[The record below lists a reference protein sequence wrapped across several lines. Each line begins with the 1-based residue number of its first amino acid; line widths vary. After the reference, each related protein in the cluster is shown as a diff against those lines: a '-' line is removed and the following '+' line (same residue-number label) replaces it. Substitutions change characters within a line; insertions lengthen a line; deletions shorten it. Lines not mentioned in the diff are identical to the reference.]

1 MSKINILSSKI
12 YNRISAGEVVER
24 PSSVVKEL
32 VENSIDSGANSIVV
46 EIIDGGITS
55 IKVID
60 DGSGIEK
67 SQIKNAILPHAT
79 SKIATIDD
87 LYNIKS
93 LGFRGEALASIVSVS
108 KFTIVSRTEDCELG
122 VKLYSEGGED
132 VSVVEIGADKGT
144 EVVVD
149 NLFFNTPAREKF
161 LKSSRSEEGDI
172 TALVLRLILSNPN
185 IAFKYVADGKI
196 VYQSFGDG
204 LESAFVAVYGLNVL
218 RECIPIDAEK
228 NGIKISGFIGKH
240 HFVKSNR
247 SHQSIFLN
255 GRYIVNQTIS
265 SAIGNAYA
273 SYLMKRQYPFYVLN
287 IEVPTETVDVNVHP
301 NKLDVRFLNNQI
313 IYSAVYGVVSK
324 VLDGSSEVVN
334 IVSETA
340 IEKSQL
346 RASEIDKEY
355 GTHNRQKAL
364 KNEGYTFDKLNFCDS
379 KGAAKSLEYDEQKFD
394 DNKVVDIFAEN
405 KAYIEKLEKEKVL
418 AKESLGQEEIKIDK
432 PLNYV
437 GQALNT
443 FLIFDDGDDLII
455 IDQHAAHERIMFDR
469 LKNSFISK
477 EMVVQPLIIPFILDV
492 DAVEYEFIV
501 SKLDFF
507 KDLGFDIEE
516 FGINTLKISSV
527 PLILES
533 LNIDRFFSLV
543 FSDLNLLKSLDITD
557 ILFDKIAQKACKSA
571 IKAGDKLTEEETKAI
586 LTEIKS
592 NFGLKCPHGR
602 PIAVK
607 VSRLEIDKW
616 FKRIVWWVNYL

>member
-32 VENSIDSGANSIVV
+32 VENSIDSGANSIMI

-60 DGSGIEK
+60 NGSGIEK

-108 KFTIVSRTEDCELG
+108 KFTIISRTEDCELG
-122 VKLYSEGGED
+122 VKLYSEGGES

-161 LKSSRSEEGDI
+161 LKSIRSEEVDI

-218 RECIPIDAEK
+218 RECIPIDTEK

-346 RASEIDKEY
+346 ISSETSKEY
-355 GTHNRQKAL
+355 ATHNQRKPL
-364 KNEGYTFDKLNFCDS
+364 KNEGYTFDKLSFCDS
-379 KGAAKSLEYDEQKFD
+379 KGAKSLEYDEQKLD

-418 AKESLGQEEIKIDK
+418 AKESFGQEEIKIDK

-469 LKNSFISK
+469 LKKSFNSK
-477 EMVVQPLIIPFILDV
+477 KMVVQPLIIPFVLDV
-492 DAVEYEFIV
+492 DSVEFEFIC

-527 PLILES
+527 PLVLES

-543 FSDLNLLKSLDITD
+543 FTDLNLLKSLEITD

-571 IKAGDKLTEEETKAI
+571 VKAGDKLTEEETKAI
-586 LTEIKS
+586 LTEIKN

>member
-32 VENSIDSGANSIVV
+32 VENSIDSGANSI
-46 EIIDGGITS
+46 IIDIVDGGITS
-55 IKVID
+55 IKVVD
-60 DGSGIEK
+60 NGSGIEK

-108 KFTIVSRTEDCELG
+108 KFTIVSRTEDCEYG

-132 VSVVEIGADKGT
+132 VSIVEIGADKGT

-161 LKSSRSEEGDI
+161 LKSNRSEEADI
-172 TALVLRLILSNPN
+172 TSLILRLILSNPN
-185 IAFKYVADGKI
+185 IAFKYIADGEI

-204 LESAFVAVYGLNVL
+204 LESAFVAVYGLGVL

-228 NGIKISGFIGKH
+228 NGIRISGFIGKH
-240 HFVKSNR
+240 HYVKSNR

-255 GRYIVNQTIS
+255 GRYIINQTIA

-324 VLDGSSEVVN
+324 VLDGSSEVVD
-334 IVSETA
+334 IVSEAT
-340 IEKSQL
+340 IEKNQL
-346 RASEIDKEY
+346 KPSEISEEYVTHNQQKSLRNEEY
-355 GTHNRQKAL
+355 G
-364 KNEGYTFDKLNFCDS
+364 FDKLNFCDS
-379 KGAAKSLEYDEQKFD
+379 KGAKSIDYDQPKTKED
-394 DNKVVDIFAEN
+394 KVVDIFAEN
-405 KAYIEKLEKEKVL
+405 KAYIEKLEREKNL
-418 AKESLGQEEIKIDK
+418 AKESIGQEEIKIDK

-443 FLIFDDGDDLII
+443 FLIFDDGESLII

-469 LKNSFISK
+469 LKKSFTSK

-492 DAVEYEFIV
+492 DSVEFEFMH

-527 PLILES
+527 PLLLEN

-571 IKAGDKLTEEETKAI
+571 VKAGDKLTEEETKAI
-586 LTEIKS
+586 LSEIKN

-616 FKRIVWWVNYL
+616 FKRIV

>member
-1 MSKINILSSKI
+1 MK
-12 YNRISAGEVVER
+12 
-24 PSSVVKEL
+24 
-32 VENSIDSGANSIVV
+32 NSIDSGANSIVV

-60 DGSGIEK
+60 NGSGIEK

-122 VKLYSEGGED
+122 VKLYSEGGEG

-228 NGIKISGFIGKH
+228 NGVKISGFIGKH

-340 IEKSQL
+340 IEKSRL
-346 RASEIDKEY
+346 ISSESGKEY
-355 GTHNRQKAL
+355 VTHNKQKPL
-364 KNEGYTFDKLNFCDS
+364 KNESYTFDKLSFCDS
-379 KGAAKSLEYDEQKFD
+379 KGAKSLEYDEQKFD

-492 DAVEYEFIV
+492 DAVEYEFIC

-527 PLILES
+527 PLLLES

-571 IKAGDKLTEEETKAI
+571 IKAGDKLTEEETKVI
-586 LTEIKS
+586 LTEIKN